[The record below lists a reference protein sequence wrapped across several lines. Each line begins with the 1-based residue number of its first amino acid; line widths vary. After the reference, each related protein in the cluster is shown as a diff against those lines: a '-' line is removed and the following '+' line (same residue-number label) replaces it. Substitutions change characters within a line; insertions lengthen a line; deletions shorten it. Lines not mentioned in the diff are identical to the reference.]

1 MQPKVQSISNS
12 LPNVLRPI
20 YLCPAIAGPTRKAST
35 ESPDAPTP
43 PARFQ
48 LPSLVPSRSPVST
61 TDSPPSVETPSSE
74 DKDVKPPPLSV
85 PKRALPPRKKS
96 SQKQAS
102 ADSQASIALPPPA
115 SAENEAIQAPVVTT
129 PGEVEG
135 EVELEAQPHVEEG
148 IASPHVSTVDE
159 VTVPGE
165 NALPTE
171 IEPVS
176 NTADALGADESRGPL
191 SPADLAPIATAGGA
205 DPVAE
210 AGAPSPTTA
219 LGQNAISLVA
229 DDDADETEGSSP
241 ATYPVVPEGHI
252 PPALRSQLD
261 EEEEPEEDTWDEE
274 VPPVPSIPPPPPPPL
289 PARIE
294 LENQRSETHT
304 PTPLLAT
311 RPPVPAALAS
321 AAPTSPPL
329 RPVPIPNRSESPA
342 PAPSRQ
348 GSVSERPAR
357 RSLPPPP
364 RPPAPVK
371 RSEGENEEVEED
383 ESAVGEGAHH

>member
-1 MQPKVQSISNS
+1 MFFVQSIYV
-12 LPNVLRPI
+12 PQI
-20 YLCPAIAGPTRKAST
+20 TGPSRKAST

-48 LPSLVPSRSPVST
+48 LPSLAPSRSPVST

-102 ADSQASIALPPPA
+102 ADSQASIALPPA
-115 SAENEAIQAPVVTT
+115 SAENEGIRAPIVAT

-148 IASPHVSTVDE
+148 IASHVSTVDE

-165 NALPTE
+165 NAPPTE
-171 IEPVS
+171 TEPVS
-176 NTADALGADESRGPL
+176 NTADALDADESGVPL
-191 SPADLAPIATAGGA
+191 SPADLAPIATAEGV

-219 LGQNAISLVA
+219 LGQNAMSLVA

-261 EEEEPEEDTWDEE
+261 EEEEQEEDTWDEE

-304 PTPLLAT
+304 PTLPIAT

-329 RPVPIPNRSESPA
+329 RPVPVPNRSDSPA